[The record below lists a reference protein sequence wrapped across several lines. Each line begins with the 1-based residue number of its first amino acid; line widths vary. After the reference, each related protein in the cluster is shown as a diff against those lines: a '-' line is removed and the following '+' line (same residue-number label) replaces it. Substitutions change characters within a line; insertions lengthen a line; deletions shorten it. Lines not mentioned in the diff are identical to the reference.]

1 MITILA
7 NIFIK
12 NENDPTGEKKRQA
25 YGILCGSVG
34 ICLNIFLFLGKF
46 LAGTVSNSISITAD
60 AFNNLSDAGSSFV
73 TLVGFKLAGAK
84 PDIGHPFGHGR
95 LEYISGLVVSGAIII
110 MAFELVKGSVE
121 KIIHP
126 QAVTYSTL
134 ALAILA
140 VSICVKLY
148 MFTYNRSIGRK
159 MDSAAMRA
167 TAMDSLSDCIATT
180 VVLLAAIVG
189 KFTQLQIDGYCGVLV
204 GLFIF
209 YAGVN
214 AARETMNPLLG
225 QSPDPAF
232 VKEIEALVM
241 SHKEVCGIH
250 DLIVHDYGP
259 GRRMISLH
267 AEVPA
272 KGDILTLH
280 DAIDNIEGELR
291 RELHCD
297 AVIHMDPIV
306 TTDKHILHLKEK
318 VRTIV
323 RDIDPS
329 LTIHDFRAVAGPTHI
344 NLIFD
349 VVIPFRF
356 RLEDEALI
364 HTIQKQVWEQVG
376 SNHFCVI
383 QVDKAYVPN
392 KGKA

>member
-1 MITILA
+1 
-7 NIFIK
+7 
-12 NENDPTGEKKRQA
+12 
-25 YGILCGSVG
+25 
-34 ICLNIFLFLGKF
+34 
-46 LAGTVSNSISITAD
+46 
-60 AFNNLSDAGSSFV
+60 
-73 TLVGFKLAGAK
+73 
-84 PDIGHPFGHGR
+84 
-95 LEYISGLVVSGAIII
+95 
-110 MAFELVKGSVE
+110 
-121 KIIHP
+121 
-126 QAVTYSTL
+126 
-134 ALAILA
+134 
-140 VSICVKLY
+140 
-148 MFTYNRSIGRK
+148 
-159 MDSAAMRA
+159 
-167 TAMDSLSDCIATT
+167 
-180 VVLLAAIVG
+180 
-189 KFTQLQIDGYCGVLV
+189 
-204 GLFIF
+204 
-209 YAGVN
+209 
-214 AARETMNPLLG
+214 
-225 QSPDPAF
+225 
-232 VKEIEALVM
+232 
-241 SHKEVCGIH
+241 
-250 DLIVHDYGP
+250 
-259 GRRMISLH
+259 MISLH

>member
-12 NENDPTGEKKRQA
+12 NENDTTGEKKRQA

-126 QAVTYSTL
+126 QAVTYNTL

-189 KFTQLQIDGYCGVLV
+189 KFTQLQIDGFCGVLV